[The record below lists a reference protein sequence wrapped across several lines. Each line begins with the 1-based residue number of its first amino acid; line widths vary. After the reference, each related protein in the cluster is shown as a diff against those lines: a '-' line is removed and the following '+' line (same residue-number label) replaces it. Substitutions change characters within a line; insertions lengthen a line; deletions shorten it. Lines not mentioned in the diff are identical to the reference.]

1 MLSLRGALPLAA
13 LLLLQ
18 PPTALHGFVARAPPP
33 RAHGAGRPLA
43 ARCTVVLCAP
53 RPAPQAQVPLPPPLL
68 TMPFGEL
75 CELMGERDARSA
87 WNSYRIG
94 LDPAAGPA
102 QHHSRKLQ
110 VSAAGL
116 EILRQSPLSPRTDGV
131 LVSADGTLKL
141 LIRLADGLAVE
152 TVLIP
157 PLEPDRAQ
165 ARSSR
170 AKTSLC
176 VSSQVGCMRGCCFCR
191 PAPWNFD
198 ECNPRTEITV

>member
-1 MLSLRGALPLAA
+1 VRVVMAGSLNIHLVQENIDVSARHKDTVGAGGGDARPSSRRQSCASAWLMSARLPLKHVQAGA
-13 LLLLQ
+13 CLHAVSINMKTCESSRS
-18 PPTALHGFVARAPPP
+18 TASSV
-33 RAHGAGRPLA
+33 
-43 ARCTVVLCAP
+43 
-53 RPAPQAQVPLPPPLL
+53 
-68 TMPFGEL
+68 
-75 CELMGERDARSA
+75 
-87 WNSYRIG
+87 
-94 LDPAAGPA
+94 
-102 QHHSRKLQ
+102 
-110 VSAAGL
+110 
-116 EILRQSPLSPRTDGV
+116 EILRQSPLSPLTGGV

-141 LIRLADGLAVE
+141 LIRLADGLAIE